1 MAATILGCQCEEC
14 RARWIADLVE
24 YATFLE
30 ETVLEIKRLL
40 PPRRPR
46 GDAIRAI
53 RAIRAIKGLAVVA
66 ERRNLIGEIE
76 AWSLEEG
83 RRHAAEERAA
93 GRLH

>member
-1 MAATILGCQCEEC
+1 MAATIPGCQCEEC

-53 RAIRAIKGLAVVA
+53 KGLAVVA
-66 ERRNLIGEIE
+66 SGAISSARSRRG
-76 AWSLEEG
+76 A
-83 RRHAAEERAA
+83 
-93 GRLH
+93 